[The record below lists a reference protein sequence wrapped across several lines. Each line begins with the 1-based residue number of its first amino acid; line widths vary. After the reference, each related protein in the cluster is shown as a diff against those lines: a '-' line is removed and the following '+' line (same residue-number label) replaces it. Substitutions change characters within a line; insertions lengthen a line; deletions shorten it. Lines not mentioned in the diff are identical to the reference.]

1 MWSPYGARDAN
12 FHCAFFVL
20 KSVMLTSGVDLWTC
34 RSLVLCYHVCGCL
47 EHVKLVQRLM
57 PTLLRLVFEE
67 RDANFRSGPM
77 DLSFTV
83 SLLPRLWL
91 FGTCEACSALD
102 ANSVALGF

>member
-67 RDANFRSGPM
+67 RDANFRIVPYVCGCLERNSNRVVCV
-77 DLSFTV
+77 FN
-83 SLLPRLWL
+83 
-91 FGTCEACSALD
+91 GTKKVVKNE
-102 ANSVALGF
+102 N